1 MTTPSTAAGDNT
13 PDRKLHGA
21 RRMTVPAHPDH
32 CADCAMAVVA
42 LDDAGL
48 RSAARDAVQD
58 CVGLDRPHKDYTGGR
73 LRMNRRPSAKARALD
88 RAWRRRAG
96 CGTPMKPVTLGT
108 WDCPTGDTGGV
119 AIVMHGPPQGEIRLA
134 WDTTPPPSASDE
146 AHDLAVIRPAGLAL
160 AAEYLERPMRPTL
173 G

>member
-32 CADCAMAVVA
+32 CADCARAVVA

-58 CVGLDRPHKDYTGGR
+58 CAGLDRPRKNYARGR
-73 LRMNRRPSAKARALD
+73 LRVNRRPSPKVRD
-88 RAWRRRAG
+88 IDCAWRQRLG
-96 CGTPMKPVTLGT
+96 GTPMKPVTLGT
-108 WDCPTGDTGGV
+108 WDCPTANTVV
-119 AIVMHGPPQGEIRLA
+119 AASVVHGPHKGEIRLA
-134 WDTTPPPSASDE
+134 WGTAPALSASDE
-146 AHDLAVIRPAGLAL
+146 AHDLAVIRPAVLTL
-160 AAEYLERPMRPTL
+160 AAEYLQRPMRRAL